1 MFLTGKHLQ
10 KFRKL
15 FPHQPIIFK
24 QHRIIH
30 YPTVLQQ
37 SGPFIHQC
45 VLKYERKHQFFKR
58 LAHQVCNFKNI
69 CKTMVDRHQL
79 EQYVHWSSSDDSL
92 ANEFGPGK
100 VVPCEIIFSKENVK
114 FLAENFNL
122 VENVVY
128 ECKRAKTL
136 EIWFKIF
143 DVIIIN
149 YNPSTDMP
157 VFLKIEKILR
167 VVNQLV
173 FFGYTLEI
181 FKYSNTSRS
190 YLTTETPVTK
200 FVSYNSLFDYNCYSI
215 HLCFDQ
221 KCIYGHIVLRNKL
234 LFNNFASLLTN
245 A

>member
-1 MFLTGKHLQ
+1 M
-10 KFRKL
+10 
-15 FPHQPIIFK
+15 
-24 QHRIIH
+24 
-30 YPTVLQQ
+30 
-37 SGPFIHQC
+37 
-45 VLKYERKHQFFKR
+45 
-58 LAHQVCNFKNI
+58 
-69 CKTMVDRHQL
+69 
-79 EQYVHWSSSDDSL
+79 HWSSSDDSL
-92 ANEFGPGK
+92 ATEFGPGK
-100 VVPCEIIFSKENVK
+100 LVPCEIIFSKENVK
-114 FLAENFNL
+114 ILAENFNL

-136 EIWFKIF
+136 GIWFKIF

-167 VVNQLV
+167 VTNQLV

-200 FVSYNSLFDYNCYSI
+200 FVSYNSLFDYHCYSI
-215 HLCFDQ
+215 HRCFDQ
-221 KCIYGHIVLRNKL
+221 KCNYCHIVLRNKL